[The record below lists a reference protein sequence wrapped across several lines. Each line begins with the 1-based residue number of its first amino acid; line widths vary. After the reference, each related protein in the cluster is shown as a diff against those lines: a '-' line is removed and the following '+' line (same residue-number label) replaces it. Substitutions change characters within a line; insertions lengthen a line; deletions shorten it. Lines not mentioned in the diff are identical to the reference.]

1 MPTTLVTGGTGTTG
15 RLVAALLRRQGA
27 TARTAGRSRAADV
40 RFDWTDP
47 ATHGPAVAGADRV
60 YLVAPTGEPDPAA
73 LVEPFLGTALRAGV
87 RRVVLL
93 SSSAV
98 EPGDPGLGQVD
109 SLVRERAPQWAV
121 LRPSWFQ
128 QNVTG
133 DHPVARSLREEDRV
147 VTATGTGR
155 VALVDARDI
164 AAVAVRA
171 LLDEPSHDTEH
182 VLTGPQALSWSDVAD
197 LVSAAR
203 GRAARHEPVG
213 VDELA
218 RRWVAAGLPEPFAR
232 ALAALDE
239 DISLGRHDVT
249 TDTVR
254 RVTGRDPRAL
264 ADLLAEHFGA
274 HAA

>member
-15 RLVAALLRRQGA
+15 RLVTALLRQQGG
-27 TARTAGRSRAADV
+27 TARTAGRSSSADV

-60 YLVAPTGEPDPAA
+60 YLVAPTGESDPVP
-73 LVEPFLGTALRAGV
+73 LVEAFLETALSAGV

-98 EPGDPGLGQVD
+98 PAGAPGPGQVHA
-109 SLVRERAPQWAV
+109 LVRDRVPQWAV

-128 QNVTG
+128 QNLTG
-133 DHPVARSLREEDRV
+133 DHPFARSLREEDRI
-147 VTATGTGR
+147 VTATGNGR

-164 AAVAVRA
+164 AAVAARA

-182 VLTGPQALSWSDVAD
+182 VLTGPQALSWSDVAA
-197 LVSAAR
+197 LVSTAR
-203 GRAARHEPVG
+203 GRAARHDAVSVE
-213 VDELA
+213 DLT
-218 RRWVAAGLPEPFAR
+218 RRWVSAGLPPAAAR

-239 DISLGRHDVT
+239 DIARGAHDFT
-249 TDTVR
+249 TDTVQR
-254 RVTGRDPRAL
+254 ITGRTPCAL
-264 ADLLAEHFGA
+264 ADLLTEHFSA
-274 HAA
+274 RAA